1 MKKFEV
7 TSGKIV
13 LSDPCYKIPTWCQ
26 GVVDRV
32 KNGTWVTEANKTDQ
46 DSWGERVSY
55 LVAFNEQALKE
66 NPALKETLVNGWGK
80 QLPFDFGVDSGQ
92 FGFFDNEHYRNDKSA
107 ENLPKYDFGTDFSR
121 GEEGEEWYTA
131 ICDITLADE
140 QWGVLPFGVVSS
152 SGFGD
157 GSYSVFA
164 VVNEYD
170 EYVGFMAVF
179 IDENEDDEDDYEDE
193 DE

>member
-1 MKKFEV
+1 MQKFEI
-7 TSGKIV
+7 TSGKMV

-32 KNGTWVTEANKTDQ
+32 KNGTWVTEVNKTDQ
-46 DSWGERVSY
+46 GGWGERVSY

-80 QLPFDFGVDSGQ
+80 QLPFNFGVDSGQ
-92 FGFFDNEHYRNDKSA
+92 FGFFDNEHYQNDKSA
-107 ENLPKYDFGTDFSR
+107 MDLTKYDFGDTYDQES
-121 GEEGEEWYTA
+121 GDSWYRA
-131 ICDITLADE
+131 VSNLTLADE

>member
-1 MKKFEV
+1 MQKFEI
-7 TSGKIV
+7 TSGKMV

-32 KNGTWVTEANKTDQ
+32 KNGTWVTEVNKTDQ
-46 DSWGERVSY
+46 GGWGERVSY

-80 QLPFDFGVDSGQ
+80 QLPFNFGVDSGQ
-92 FGFFDNEHYRNDKSA
+92 FGFFDNEHYQNDKSA
-107 ENLPKYDFGTDFSR
+107 MDLTKYDFGDTYDQES
-121 GEEGEEWYTA
+121 GDSWYRA
-131 ICDITLADE
+131 VSNLTLADE

-193 DE
+193 GE

>member
-1 MKKFEV
+1 MQKFEV
-7 TSGKIV
+7 TSGKMV

-32 KNGTWVTEANKTDQ
+32 KNGTWVTEVNKTDQ
-46 DSWGERVSY
+46 GSWGERVSY

-66 NPALKETLVNGWGK
+66 NPALEETLVNGWGK
-80 QLPFDFGVDSGQ
+80 QLPFNFGVDSGQ

-107 ENLPKYDFGTDFSR
+107 TDLTKYDFGDTYDQES
-121 GEEGEEWYTA
+121 GDSWYRA
-131 ICDITLADE
+131 VANLTLADE

-179 IDENEDDEDDYEDE
+179 INEDDEDDEY
-193 DE
+193 